1 MTDTQ
6 STNGYW
12 PAKISEV
19 NSRPRAS
26 GASQRY
32 NRGSTRTLD
41 GMATPKTISD
51 VTLSLAQPRD
61 AATIAHMSKRLIEV
75 GLPWSW
81 TPERVAM
88 RIRHRESVVLTA
100 RAGAELAG
108 FAIMQ
113 FSDTSAH
120 LELLA
125 VDPRYERLGIGR
137 RLVEWLEE
145 TAVTAGTFVIA
156 LEVRAANDGARW
168 FYSSLGYREVCC
180 IAGYYCRV
188 ENAVQ
193 MVRDLRVISARDA
206 T

>member
-1 MTDTQ
+1 
-6 STNGYW
+6 
-12 PAKISEV
+12 
-19 NSRPRAS
+19 
-26 GASQRY
+26 
-32 NRGSTRTLD
+32 
-41 GMATPKTISD
+41 MATPKTISD
-51 VTLSLAQPRD
+51 VTLRLAQPCD
-61 AATIAHMSKRLIEV
+61 ATTIAHMSKRLIEV

-88 RIRHRESVVLTA
+88 RILHDENVGLTA
-100 RAGAELAG
+100 RAGADLAG

-120 LELLA
+120 LDLLA

-145 TAVTAGTFVIA
+145 TAVTAGSFVIA
-156 LEVRAANDGARW
+156 LEVRAANVGARC
-168 FYSSLGYREVCC
+168 FYNGLGYTEVRC

-188 ENAVQ
+188 ENAVR
-193 MVRDLRVISARDA
+193 MVRDLRVISAKDA

>member
-1 MTDTQ
+1 
-6 STNGYW
+6 
-12 PAKISEV
+12 
-19 NSRPRAS
+19 
-26 GASQRY
+26 
-32 NRGSTRTLD
+32 
-41 GMATPKTISD
+41 MATRKTISD
-51 VTLSLAQPRD
+51 VTLGLAQPRD
-61 AATIAHMSKRLIEV
+61 ATTIAHMSKRLIEA

-81 TPERVAM
+81 TPERVAKQ
-88 RIRHRESVVLTA
+88 IRRRESVVLTA
-100 RAGAELAG
+100 RAGGALAG

-125 VDPRYERLGIGR
+125 VDPTYQRLGMGR
-137 RLVEWLEE
+137 RLVAWLEE

-156 LEVRAANDGARW
+156 VEVRAANVGARW
-168 FYSSLGYREVCC
+168 FYSRLGYREVRC

-193 MVRDLRVISARDA
+193 MVRDLRVICSRDA

>member
-1 MTDTQ
+1 
-6 STNGYW
+6 
-12 PAKISEV
+12 
-19 NSRPRAS
+19 
-26 GASQRY
+26 
-32 NRGSTRTLD
+32 
-41 GMATPKTISD
+41 MATPKTISD

-61 AATIAHMSKRLIEV
+61 ATTIAHMSKRLIEV

-88 RIRHRESVVLTA
+88 CIRHRESVVLTA
-100 RAGAELAG
+100 RAGGELAG

-120 LELLA
+120 LDLLA
-125 VDPRYERLGIGR
+125 VDPGYERLGIGR

-145 TAVTAGTFVIA
+145 TAITAGTFDIA
-156 LEVRAANDGARW
+156 LEVRAANVGARR
-168 FYSSLGYREVCC
+168 FYIRLGYREVHR

-193 MVRDLRVISARDA
+193 MVRDLRVIRVGDA

>member
-1 MTDTQ
+1 M
-6 STNGYW
+6 
-12 PAKISEV
+12 
-19 NSRPRAS
+19 
-26 GASQRY
+26 
-32 NRGSTRTLD
+32 LD

-51 VTLSLAQPRD
+51 VTLRLAQPRD
-61 AATIAHMSKRLIEV
+61 ATTIAHMSKRLIEV

-88 RIRHRESVVLTA
+88 HIRHRESVVLTA
-100 RAGAELAG
+100 RAGGELAG

-113 FSDTSAH
+113 FSDTTAH
-120 LELLA
+120 LDLLA
-125 VDPRYERLGIGR
+125 VDPTYERLGIGR

-156 LEVRAANDGARW
+156 LEVRAANVGARW
-168 FYSSLGYREVCC
+168 FYGRLGYREVRC

-193 MVRDLRVISARDA
+193 MVRDLRVICGRDA

>member
-1 MTDTQ
+1 MATQ
-6 STNGYW
+6 H
-12 PAKISEV
+12 
-19 NSRPRAS
+19 
-26 GASQRY
+26 Y
-32 NRGSTRTLD
+32 NRSATRTLD

-51 VTLSLAQPRD
+51 VTLRLAQSRD
-61 AATIAHMSKRLIEV
+61 ATTIAHMSKRLIEV

-88 RIRHRESVVLTA
+88 HIRYRESVVLTA
-100 RAGAELAG
+100 RAEGELAG

-113 FSDTSAH
+113 FSDTTAH
-120 LELLA
+120 LDLLA

-137 RLVEWLEE
+137 RLVEWLEG

-156 LEVRAANDGARW
+156 LEVRAANVGARW
-168 FYSSLGYREVCC
+168 FYKRLGYREVRC

-193 MVRDLRVISARDA
+193 MVRDLRVIRVRDA
-206 T
+206 G

>member
-1 MTDTQ
+1 
-6 STNGYW
+6 
-12 PAKISEV
+12 
-19 NSRPRAS
+19 
-26 GASQRY
+26 
-32 NRGSTRTLD
+32 
-41 GMATPKTISD
+41 MATPKTISD
-51 VTLSLAQPRD
+51 VTLRLAQPRD
-61 AATIAHMSKRLIEV
+61 ATTIARMSKRLIEM

-81 TPERVAM
+81 TPERVAT

-100 RAGAELAG
+100 RAGGALAG

-125 VDPRYERLGIGR
+125 VDPTYQRLGMGR

-145 TAVTAGTFVIA
+145 TAVTAGTFVITV
-156 LEVRAANDGARW
+156 EVRTANVGARR
-168 FYSSLGYREVCC
+168 FYSSLGYREVRC

-193 MVRDLRVISARDA
+193 IVRDLRVIEVKGAGYII
-206 T
+206 

>member
-1 MTDTQ
+1 MAT
-6 STNGYW
+6 
-12 PAKISEV
+12 
-19 NSRPRAS
+19 
-26 GASQRY
+26 QRY
-32 NRGSTRTLD
+32 NRDSTRTWD

-61 AATIAHMSKRLIEV
+61 ATTIAHMSKRLIEV

-81 TPERVAM
+81 TPERVAKHV
-88 RIRHRESVVLTA
+88 RHSDSVVLTA
-100 RAGAELAG
+100 RAGGELAG

-120 LELLA
+120 LDLLA

-156 LEVRAANDGARW
+156 LEVRTTNVGARW
-168 FYSSLGYREVCC
+168 FYSRLGYREVRC
-180 IAGYYCRV
+180 IAGYYGRV

-193 MVRDLRVISARDA
+193 MVRDLRIISARDA